1 MKILIVEDDLTSR
14 ALMQEYLTPY
24 GICYTAENGKVAVET
39 FQQAMEQGARF
50 DLVCLD
56 IMMPEMDGH
65 AVLAEIRRMEEAAGI
80 DPANAVKVI
89 MTTGL
94 GDMQNMGEAFDK
106 RCEVYIVKPVMF
118 TMLVNALRDLKL
130 IA

>member
-14 ALMQEYLTPY
+14 VLMQEYLTPY
-24 GICYTAENGKVAVET
+24 GICHTAENGKIAVET
-39 FQQAMEQGARF
+39 FQRAMEQGARY

-56 IMMPEMDGH
+56 IMMPEMDGQ
-65 AVLAEIRRMEEAAGI
+65 AVLAEIRRMEEAVGI
-80 DPANAVKVI
+80 GPTDAVKVI

-106 RCEVYIVKPVMF
+106 RCEVYIVKPVMH
-118 TMLVNALRDLKL
+118 TMLMNALRDLKL
-130 IA
+130 IP